1 MKRWLEWQGLPRR
14 KRRRVSRKTS
24 GQWPVVSGRCFV
36 RANGRSPLLFFILVI
51 ILLFSACDK
60 SGEDA
65 YKKADELWSAG
76 KYNEAVAQY
85 EVISKK
91 GTGRLVADSLYQI
104 GNIYY
109 LNLRDYQKAIE
120 AYRRLVEISPGSPF
134 SPDAQ
139 RKIADI
145 YKDKFGDLR
154 GAIAE
159 YQHFAKVFPKEADK
173 AMYQTAQ
180 CYALLKEFA
189 KAREQYE
196 AILKDAP
203 DIDYKDEVYYQIAN
217 SYYLEGKTGEAKKG
231 FEEFL
236 GKFPESKLVPDAR
249 LGIALAYE
257 EEGNLAEAL
266 SRLTQLKGVY
276 HNQRA
281 LELRITGIRERIAA
295 KKRPVSVRALKRK
308 RK

>member
-1 MKRWLEWQGLPRR
+1 MQKKKRR
-14 KRRRVSRKTS
+14 KVNK
-24 GQWPVVSGRCFV
+24 GRGHGF
-36 RANGRSPLLFFILVI
+36 VI
-51 ILLFSACDK
+51 IAIFCLSLLAGCDK
-60 SGEDA
+60 SGEEA
-65 YKKADELWSAG
+65 YKKAEELWNAG

-85 EVISKK
+85 EAVSKK
-91 GTGRLVADSLYQI
+91 GTGHLVADSLYQT

-109 LNLRDYQKAIE
+109 LNLRDYRKAIE
-120 AYRRLVEISPGSPF
+120 AYKRLVEISPGSPF

-145 YKDKFGDLR
+145 YKDKFGDLK

-159 YQHFAKVFPKEADK
+159 YQHFTKVFPKEADK
-173 AMYQTAQ
+173 AMYQMAQ
-180 CYALLKEFA
+180 CYLLLKEFG

-217 SYYLEGKTGEAKKG
+217 SYYLEGRTGGAKKG

-236 GKFPESKLVPDAR
+236 GKFPESRFVPDAR

-281 LELRITGIRERIAA
+281 LELRITGIRERISA
-295 KKRPVSVRALKRK
+295 KKRPVSIKAFKRK
-308 RK
+308 RN